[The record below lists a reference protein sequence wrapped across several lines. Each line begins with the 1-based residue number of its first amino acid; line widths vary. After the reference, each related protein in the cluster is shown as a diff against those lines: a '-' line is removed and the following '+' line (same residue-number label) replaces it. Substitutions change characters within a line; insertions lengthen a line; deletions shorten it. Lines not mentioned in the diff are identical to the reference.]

1 MSGQTIYQR
10 IVEYAHKF
18 PDHIAL
24 VESDQS
30 FITYGDL
37 VRQSTR
43 IAAYL
48 TTNNITN
55 GSRVALLVP
64 KNKDAIVIILAV
76 MLCEAT
82 YIPLDTHAPHERT
95 RALISDIAPHA
106 LIASPETFP
115 SDIPCQFQNG
125 FSTLLT
131 SNLGISFFS
140 EEKNKFDIAQIL
152 YTSGST
158 GSPKGVCLSS
168 QNILHFVNWSLNYFS
183 IPSQN
188 RLTSIAPLHFDLSTF
203 DIWTGLNAG
212 AQILLLDESI
222 VKNARLLVACMNTWN
237 PHIVYATP
245 STWRIMYEYG
255 KPDNTSFSALQHF
268 LFAGEIFVPQALHNW
283 INILPKTRFH
293 NLYGPT
299 ETNVCTAYEI
309 EQPIDSERQTPYPI
323 GKIIAGLEYK
333 IGSNEIANSGEL
345 YISGPSVFSG
355 YWNQEEKTNHVF
367 DFSEGKRWYKTG
379 DWVREENG
387 ALIFLGRIDRM
398 LKKQGYRIEPAEIEQ
413 CLERHPDI
421 LEAAVM
427 GEKTT
432 DHFIILCAFVA
443 TGKKIAPDLSA
454 LKQYLAQ
461 HLPAYMIPEKFIFS
475 EVLPKSSNGK
485 IDFQTLNQR
494 P

>member
-1 MSGQTIYQR
+1 VSGQTIYQG

-24 VESDQS
+24 VEPDQS
-30 FITYGDL
+30 FLTYADL
-37 VRQSTR
+37 IRQSTS
-43 IAAYL
+43 IAKHLSA
-48 TTNNITN
+48 NNITK
-55 GSRVALLVP
+55 GSRVAFLVP
-64 KNKDAIVIILAV
+64 KNKEAIVLLLAV
-76 MLCEAT
+76 LLCDAT
-82 YIPLDTHAPHERT
+82 YIPLDIHAPHART
-95 RALISDIAPHA
+95 RALISDISPHA
-106 LIASPETFP
+106 LIAAPEAFP

-125 FSTLLT
+125 FSTHLT

-183 IPSQN
+183 FTPQN
-188 RLTSIAPLHFDLSTF
+188 RFTSIAPLHFDLSTF

-212 AQILLLDESI
+212 AQILLLDEST

-237 PHIVYATP
+237 PHVVYATP
-245 STWRIMYEYG
+245 STWRIMHEYG
-255 KPDNTSFSALQHF
+255 KIDSTTFSALQHF
-268 LFAGEIFVPQALHNW
+268 LFAGEVFVPQALHNW
-283 INILPKTRFH
+283 INMLPKTRFH

-309 EQPIDSERQTPYPI
+309 KQPVNNAKQTPYPI
-323 GKIIAGLEYK
+323 GKIIDGLEYK
-333 IGSNEIANSGEL
+333 IVSAEIPNTGEL
-345 YISGPSVFSG
+345 YISGPAVFSG

-379 DWVREENG
+379 DWVQEENG
-387 ALIFLGRIDRM
+387 ELIFLGRIDRM
-398 LKKQGYRIEPAEIEQ
+398 IKKQGYRIEPLEIEQ

-421 LEAAVM
+421 LEAAVIA
-427 GEKTT
+427 ENTT
-432 DHFIILCAFVA
+432 DHFIMLCAFIA
-443 TGKKIAPDLSA
+443 TGKKTAPDLVS
-454 LKQYLAQ
+454 LKNYIATQI
-461 HLPAYMIPEKFIFS
+461 PAYMIPDKFIFS
-475 EVLPKSSNGK
+475 EMLPRNSSGK
-485 IDFQTLNQR
+485 IDFQILSQR